1 MFNLAN
7 SSHIHKTL
15 GAKRGRR
22 GRRKVQEWEVKKKQ
36 NIGSVELKT
45 TIKKSPSE
53 LNGKIM
59 TTFNDQLTQA

>member
-15 GAKRGRR
+15 GAKRGEE
-22 GRRKVQEWEVKKKQ
+22 GKVQEWEVKKKQ